1 MRSRRTS
8 AILGLVLLALALP
21 PAYAAAQGTGPA
33 ARGNTTV
40 PSAKYT
46 GLCSQG
52 NAKYALRDFPAAI
65 AYYHAAIELD
75 PKNPLG
81 HYLLGEAQLA
91 AGNVADAEASWNRA
105 SLESG
110 ERDPAMR
117 SRVLF
122 VIADLKEREWKWDDA
137 KAAWQVYLDWA
148 NRFPNAAAYPASA
161 RSRQQVIDAML
172 RQDKSY
178 EVVRRR
184 IEETKDGG
192 VFTDLSK
199 APSERA
205 K

>member
-1 MRSRRTS
+1 MRSRRTRV
-8 AILGLVLLALALP
+8 IPWLVLLALALP
-21 PAYAAAQGTGPA
+21 PVYAAAQDTGPA
-33 ARGNTTV
+33 GRDHKAI
-40 PSAKYT
+40 PSGKYT
-46 GLCSQG
+46 GLCSEG

-65 AYYHAAIELD
+65 AHYHAAIELD

-122 VIADLKEREWKWDDA
+122 VIADLKERQWKWDDA

-148 NRFPNAAAYPASA
+148 SRFPNAAAYPASA